1 MNAGLG
7 FIGTGTITHAI
18 VTGLCL
24 APDPPAEIWVSP
36 RSGRRAGEL
45 AASHPNVHVA
55 RCNQEVL
62 DRADTVM
69 LAVLPQIAH
78 GVLEELEFKNSH
90 LCISLVAGLSGETL
104 LSLIAPA
111 TRWVRATPTP
121 AVAVRRGPIAMY
133 PPDSAALSLFA
144 RIGDPV
150 AVERE
155 SEFESLL
162 ACSSEMA
169 AFFRLLQTCS
179 TFMTDRGVPAD
190 SARQYAASLFGAL
203 GNTAVQHREITFDQ
217 LAREHSTPG
226 GLNEQLAREL
236 AQAGVFEAHTR
247 GLERILARLIGMRR
261 AGTGDG

>member
-1 MNAGLG
+1 
-7 FIGTGTITHAI
+7 
-18 VTGLCL
+18 
-24 APDPPAEIWVSP
+24 
-36 RSGRRAGEL
+36 
-45 AASHPNVHVA
+45 
-55 RCNQEVL
+55 
-62 DRADTVM
+62 M

-162 ACSSEMA
+162 ACSLRDGRVFPA
-169 AFFRLLQTCS
+169 AANLFDVHDGSRRARRFGEAVCCVTVR
-179 TFMTDRGVPAD
+179 R
-190 SARQYAASLFGAL
+190 ARQHGGPASRDHVRSTG
-203 GNTAVQHREITFDQ
+203 
-217 LAREHSTPG
+217 REHSTPG

-236 AQAGVFEAHTR
+236 AQAGLFEAHTR